1 MHETSDGE
9 NCGIT
14 QPEQLKTSE
23 KLVKNVQVQ
32 GVEVKMITNL
42 RAIRK
47 INSYDE
53 DSVSNQR
60 IYDDPCE
67 LLEDSPIYRL
77 TRSRSWFCC
86 SNHDRMCDPVHSA
99 DLFNR
104 CDYSLV
110 TEAPKIQ
117 INAV

>member
-23 KLVKNVQVQ
+23 KSDENVQVQ

-42 RAIRK
+42 RALRK

-67 LLEDSPIYRL
+67 LLEGSPIYRL

-86 SNHDRMCDPVHSA
+86 SNRDRICDPVHSA

-117 INAV
+117 FNAV